1 MRDPQGQIRQASVA
15 ARQNK
20 NIGNESREKR
30 PSVRVPIHPVCV
42 SFVGSFSEKGWFET
56 IYQWCLL
63 KALPSP
69 WWACSA
75 REPTLPEASGL
86 RAPLCSRR
94 SLQCHSRLH
103 VVTGLA
109 RSDFV
114 PPHSHVHL
122 QNGRQQ
128 DGQCGLF
135 AAVGNRRCEWH
146 RSYEAPAAQAATR
159 QRNASR
165 NSSRRNVAPLA
176 GCPSLPLVQGVLPM
190 VSEYTCAH
198 VRYVS
203 NDELARRAARCMPG
217 GDMYE
222 P

>member
-1 MRDPQGQIRQASVA
+1 V
-15 ARQNK
+15 K
-20 NIGNESREKR
+20 NGR
-30 PSVRVPIHPVCV
+30 PSVCLHPVCV

-86 RAPLCSRR
+86 RARR
-94 SLQCHSRLH
+94 PLQCHSRLH
-103 VVTGLA
+103 VVTGLT
-109 RSDFV
+109 RSEFV

-128 DGQCGLF
+128 YVQCGLF

-146 RSYEAPAAQAATR
+146 RSYEAPVAQAATR
-159 QRNASR
+159 QATPAGIPAGETL
-165 NSSRRNVAPLA
+165 RRLRVAPCS
-176 GCPSLPLVQGVLPM
+176 GCSANGFG
-190 VSEYTCAH
+190 YTCS
-198 VRYVS
+198 RTLR
-203 NDELARRAARCMPG
+203 E
-217 GDMYE
+217 
-222 P
+222 

>member
-1 MRDPQGQIRQASVA
+1 MVSLSPHTHAREEARARDPHYYTHLMLIRTLSLPLRA
-15 ARQNK
+15 ALGVTLILWK
-20 NIGNESREKR
+20 FESELAGHR
-30 PSVRVPIHPVCV
+30 
-42 SFVGSFSEKGWFET
+42 
-56 IYQWCLL
+56 CLL

-159 QRNASR
+159 QATPAGIPAGETL
-165 NSSRRNVAPLA
+165 RRLLAAPCS
-176 GCPSLPLVQGVLPM
+176 GCSANGFGMRLL
-190 VSEYTCAH
+190 T
-198 VRYVS
+198 YVT
-203 NDELARRAARCMPG
+203 
-217 GDMYE
+217 
-222 P
+222 